1 MNPEIIGN
9 RLKSLMAIRNINR
22 SYLAKKLGISYSTLT
37 KKLNG
42 QKEFNVNELWII
54 KEVLELDQKL
64 CEEVFFNP
72 NFFID
77 EENNLVQ

>member
-9 RLKSLMAIRNINR
+9 RIKALMTIRNIDI
-22 SYLAKKLGISYSTLT
+22 SYLAKKLEISNSILT

-77 EENNLVQ
+77 EEII

>member
-9 RLKSLMAIRNINR
+9 RIKALMTIRNIDI
-22 SYLAKKLGISYSTLT
+22 SYLAKKLGISNRILT

-77 EENNLVQ
+77 EEII

>member
-9 RLKSLMAIRNINR
+9 RIKSLMAIRNIDI
-22 SYLAKKLGISYSTLT
+22 SYLAEKLGISHNKLT

-64 CEEVFFNP
+64 CEEIFFNP

-77 EENNLVQ
+77 EENNLL